1 MLYEII
7 YIHNFVFVL
16 HFESNFGFVKADA
29 PRMVY
34 DDIFIKHINPLFLE
48 SDILQTTY
56 ILITTYLHYTQ
67 HTDRKTSK

>member
-1 MLYEII
+1 M
-7 YIHNFVFVL
+7 
-16 HFESNFGFVKADA
+16 

-34 DDIFIKHINPLFLE
+34 DDIFIKHINSLFLE